1 MMDSSKTRIVF
12 MGTPD
17 FAVPPLQALAARTDF
32 DICLVVTQP
41 DRPKG
46 RGRKLAPP
54 PVKKAARALGLDVYQ
69 PEKRNTDET
78 AARLYE
84 LAPDYFVVAAFGQI
98 LSQRMLDI
106 PKKYP
111 VNIHA
116 SLLPRYRGA
125 APIQAAIRNME
136 KMTGITTMVMAK
148 ALDAGD
154 MLLQAATPIHPDD
167 TTQSLH
173 DRLSAMGADLIITTI
188 DRINNNRLTPTP
200 QDHDNASYAPML
212 KKQDGC
218 IDWELSS
225 RQVVAHINAMN
236 PWPGAFTH
244 LEGSRLEDT
253 RLKIFA
259 AAAEDGDIGEDIGEN
274 TPAPPGTICALDD
287 QGIHVAAGKGKVIIQ
302 EIMGSSGK
310 RMAADAFLRGHPIDL
325 PARFA

>member
-1 MMDSSKTRIVF
+1 MDTGKTRIIF

-17 FAVPPLQALAARTDF
+17 FAVPPLQALAARDDF
-32 DICLVVTQP
+32 DISLVVTQP

-54 PVKKAARALGLDVYQ
+54 PVKKAAQALGLDIFQ
-69 PEKRNTDET
+69 PEKRNTDDA
-78 AARLYE
+78 AARLSA

-98 LSQRMLDI
+98 LSQRILDI
-106 PKKYP
+106 PGKYP

-116 SLLPRYRGA
+116 SLLPKYRGA
-125 APIQAAIRNME
+125 APIQAAIQNME
-136 KMTGITTMVMAK
+136 KRTGITTMVMAK

-154 MLLQAATPIHPDD
+154 ILLQAETPIEPED
-167 TTQSLH
+167 TAQRLH
-173 DRLSAMGADLIITTI
+173 DRLSAMGADLIVKTI
-188 DRINNNRLTPTP
+188 DQINTSRLTPTP

-218 IDWELSS
+218 IDWALSS
-225 RQVVAHINAMN
+225 EQVVAHVNAMN

-244 LEGSRLEDT
+244 LGET

-259 AAAEDGDIGEDIGEN
+259 AAAEDGDFDDDIDQD
-274 TPAPPGTICALDD
+274 TPALPGTICALDS
-287 QGIHVAAGKGKVIIQ
+287 QGIHVAAGRGMVIVQ
-302 EIMGSSGK
+302 EIMGTSGK
-310 RMAADAFLRGHPIDL
+310 RLFADAFLRGHPINL

>member
-1 MMDSSKTRIVF
+1 MTDTSRTRIIF

-17 FAVPPLQALAARTDF
+17 FAVPPLQALAARKDF
-32 DICLVVTQP
+32 EICLVVTQP

-46 RGRKLAPP
+46 RGRKLTPP
-54 PVKKAARALGLDVYQ
+54 PVKKAARVLGLDIFQ
-69 PEKRNTDET
+69 PEKLNTDDA
-78 AARLYE
+78 AARLSG

-98 LSQRMLDI
+98 LSQRILDI

-116 SLLPRYRGA
+116 SLLPGYRGA

-154 MLLQAATPIHPDD
+154 MLLQESTPIHPED
-167 TTQSLH
+167 TAQRLH
-173 DRLSAMGADLIITTI
+173 DRLSVMGADLIIKTI
-188 DRINNNRLTPTP
+188 DQINTHCLTPTP
-200 QDHDNASYAPML
+200 QDHEKASYAPML

-218 IDWELSS
+218 INWALSS
-225 RQVVAHINAMN
+225 RQIVAHINAMN

-244 LEGSRLEDT
+244 LGDT

-259 AAAEDGDIGEDIGEN
+259 AAALGDDFGEE
-274 TPAPPGTICALDD
+274 TAALPGTVCSLDKK
-287 QGIHVAAGKGKVIIQ
+287 GIHVAAGKGRIIIQ
-302 EIMGSSGK
+302 EIMGTSGK
-310 RMAADAFLRGHPIDL
+310 QMSADAFLRGHPIDL

>member
-1 MMDSSKTRIVF
+1 MTNTSRTRIIF

-17 FAVPPLQALAARTDF
+17 FAVPPLQALAARKDF
-32 DICLVVTQP
+32 EICLVITQP
-41 DRPKG
+41 DRPRG

-54 PVKKAARALGLDVYQ
+54 PVKKAAQALGLDIFQ
-69 PEKRNTDET
+69 PEKLNTDD
-78 AARLYE
+78 AAVRLSR

-98 LSQRMLDI
+98 LSQRILDI
-106 PKKYP
+106 PKIFP

-125 APIQAAIRNME
+125 APVQAAIRNME
-136 KMTGITTMVMAK
+136 NMTGITTMVMAK

-154 MLLQAATPIHPDD
+154 ILLQAATPIHPED
-167 TTQSLH
+167 TAQNLH
-173 DRLSAMGADLIITTI
+173 DRLSAMGAELIITTI
-188 DRINNNRLTPTP
+188 DRINTNRLTPIP

-218 IDWELSS
+218 IDWTLSS

-244 LEGSRLEDT
+244 LKDT

-259 AAAEDGDIGEDIGEN
+259 AAAEDDSDYDDNN
-274 TPAPPGTICALDD
+274 TGALPGTICALDD
-287 QGIHVAAGKGKVIIQ
+287 KGIHVAAGKGKVIIQ
-302 EIMGSSGK
+302 EIMGTSGK
-310 RMAADAFLRGHPIDL
+310 RLAAEVFLLGHPIDL
-325 PARFA
+325 PAGFA

>member
-1 MMDSSKTRIVF
+1 MTDTSRTRIIF

-17 FAVPPLQALAARTDF
+17 FAVPPLQALAARKDF
-32 DICLVVTQP
+32 EICLVVTQP

-46 RGRKLAPP
+46 RGRKLTPP
-54 PVKKAARALGLDVYQ
+54 PVKKAAQALGLDIFQ
-69 PEKRNTDET
+69 PEKLNTDDA
-78 AARLYE
+78 AARLSA

-98 LSQRMLDI
+98 LSQRILDI

-136 KMTGITTMVMAK
+136 KMTGITTMIMAK

-154 MLLQAATPIHPDD
+154 MLLQESTPIHPED
-167 TTQSLH
+167 TAQSLH
-173 DRLSAMGADLIITTI
+173 DRLSAMGAGLIITTI
-188 DRINNNRLTPTP
+188 DQINSNRLTPTP
-200 QDHDNASYAPML
+200 QDHDSASYAPML

-218 IDWELSS
+218 INWALSS
-225 RQVVAHINAMN
+225 WQVVAHINAMN

-244 LEGSRLEDT
+244 LGDT
-253 RLKIFA
+253 RLKIFT
-259 AAAEDGDIGEDIGEN
+259 AAAEDGDIGEDIGED
-274 TPAPPGTICALDD
+274 TPALPGTVIALDD
-287 QGIHVAAGKGKVIIQ
+287 QGIHVAAGKDRVIIQ
-302 EIMGSSGK
+302 EIMGTSGK
-310 RMAADAFLRGHPIDL
+310 RMSADAFLRGHPIDL

>member
-1 MMDSSKTRIVF
+1 MTNTSTTRIIF

-17 FAVPPLQALAARTDF
+17 FAVPPLLALAARMDF
-32 DICLVVTQP
+32 EICLVVTQP

-54 PVKKAARALGLDVYQ
+54 PVKKAARTLGLDIFQ
-69 PEKRNTDET
+69 PEKLNTDD
-78 AARLYE
+78 AAERLSA

-98 LSQRMLDI
+98 LSRRILDI
-106 PKKYP
+106 PRKYP

-125 APIQAAIRNME
+125 APVQAAIRNME

-154 MLLQAATPIHPDD
+154 MLLQAATPIYPED
-167 TTQSLH
+167 TAQNLH
-173 DRLSAMGADLIITTI
+173 DRLSAMGADLIVKTI
-188 DRINNNRLTPTP
+188 DQINTSRLTPTP
-200 QDHDNASYAPML
+200 QNHDSASYAPML

-218 IDWELSS
+218 IDWALSS
-225 RQVVAHINAMN
+225 RQVVAHVNAMN

-244 LEGSRLEDT
+244 LGET

-259 AAAEDGDIGEDIGEN
+259 AAAEDGDTGKDIVQD
-274 TPAPPGTICALDD
+274 TPALPGTICALDS
-287 QGIHVAAGKGKVIIQ
+287 QGIHVASGKGMVIIQ
-302 EIMGSSGK
+302 EIMGTTGK
-310 RMAADAFLRGHPIDL
+310 RLTADAFLRGNPIDL
-325 PARFA
+325 PARFV

>member
-1 MMDSSKTRIVF
+1 MTDTSRTRIVF

-32 DICLVVTQP
+32 EICLVVTQP

-54 PVKKAARALGLDVYQ
+54 PVKKAARALGLDIFQ
-69 PEKRNTDET
+69 PEKRNTDDA
-78 AARLYE
+78 AARLSA

-106 PKKYP
+106 PNKYP

-116 SLLPRYRGA
+116 SLLPKYRGA

-148 ALDAGD
+148 DLDAGD
-154 MLLQAATPIHPDD
+154 MLLQAATPIHPED
-167 TTQSLH
+167 TAQNLH

-188 DRINNNRLTPTP
+188 DQLNSNRLTPTP
-200 QDHDNASYAPML
+200 QDHDKASYAPML

-218 IDWELSS
+218 IDWALSS

-244 LEGSRLEDT
+244 LGDT

-259 AAAEDGDIGEDIGEN
+259 AATEDGDIGED
-274 TPAPPGTICALDD
+274 TPALPGTVCALDD
-287 QGIHVAAGKGKVIIQ
+287 QGIHVAAGKGRVIIQ
-302 EIMGSSGK
+302 EIMGTSGK